1 MNMPTDKLEPRLV
14 TLIEQEKDRARARGA
29 AAAAVDEEER
39 FEVTI
44 SHHESVLADEVAQDE
59 EEDRQAALEDL
70 ERQTQR
76 SQQPIVEQLQQ
87 IMGDEEIKSHR
98 LTNAVTTTLTPAQM
112 EQVAEL
118 DEVSFIS
125 HEKLDSVTTMN
136 ESNVAIEAGV
146 ARAAFGVR
154 GADVRVAVLDSGVDA
169 NHPALDGRV
178 VEQHDHSGE
187 GVGIP
192 GDHGTHVAGTIAST
206 DAVFRGVAF
215 DANIIDIKVLT
226 SDGFGQPQNVIDGL
240 DRAVRTNAR
249 VANLSLG
256 WSEIFHGWV
265 CDNADCIL
273 CRAADNAMRL
283 GVAVVVAAG
292 NEGTAAGP
300 GQFNI
305 RHPGAARRV
314 ITVAAVDKAKQL
326 ADFSSI
332 GPGSGRLSQTSDI
345 RITKPD
351 LAGPGVAITSSVLGG
366 GFAALNGTSM
376 ASPHV
381 AGVAALVLQRRPGM
395 RPMLLKKLLEETS
408 EDLQYAPL
416 QTGYGL
422 VNPLAALM
430 QA

>member
-1 MNMPTDKLEPRLV
+1 MPTDKLEPRLA
-14 TLIEQEKDRARARGA
+14 TLIDHEKVRADARGA
-29 AAAAVDEEER
+29 TAAAVDEEER

-44 SHHESVLADEVAQDE
+44 SHHESVLAEEVAQEE
-59 EEDRQAALEDL
+59 EEDRQETLEDL
-70 ERQTQR
+70 ERRTQQ
-76 SQQPIVEQLQQ
+76 SQQPIVERLREVV
-87 IMGDEEIKSHR
+87 GDGEIKSHT
-98 LTNAVTTTLTPAQM
+98 LTNAVTTRLTPAQM
-112 EQVAEL
+112 ERVAEL
-118 DEVSFIS
+118 DEVSLIRL
-125 HEKLDSVTTMN
+125 EKLDKVTAMN
-136 ESNVAIEAGV
+136 ESVVTIE
-146 ARAAFGVR
+146 ARAARATFRVR
-154 GADVRVAVLDSGVDA
+154 GSGVRVAVLDSGVDS
-169 NHPALDGRV
+169 NHPALAGRV
-178 VEQHDHSGE
+178 VAQFDHANE
-187 GVGIP
+187 PVNMP

-215 DANIIDIKVLT
+215 DADIINIKVLT
-226 SDGFGQPQNVIDGL
+226 AAGFGQPQNVIDGL
-240 DRAVRTNAR
+240 DRAVRANAK

-273 CRAADNAMRL
+273 CQAADNAVRL

-326 ADFSSI
+326 AAFSSI
-332 GPGSGRLSQTSDI
+332 GPGSGRLSPTSPI

-351 LAGPGVAITSSVLGG
+351 LAGPGVDIMSSVPGG
-366 GFAALNGTSM
+366 GFAAFDGTSM

-381 AGVAALVLQRRPGM
+381 AGVAALVIERRPNI
-395 RPMLLKKLLEETS
+395 RPIVLKKLLEDSS
-408 EDLQYAPL
+408 EDLQFAPNEV
-416 QTGYGL
+416 GYGL

-430 QA
+430 RS

>member
-1 MNMPTDKLEPRLV
+1 MPTDKLEPRLL
-14 TLIEQEKDRARARGA
+14 TLIDQEKVRATDRGA
-29 AAAAVDEEER
+29 TVAAVDEEER
-39 FEVTI
+39 FDVTI
-44 SHHESVLADEVAQDE
+44 SHHESVLAEEAAVE
-59 EEDRQAALEDL
+59 EEGDRQAALEDL
-70 ERQTQR
+70 QRRTQQ
-76 SQQPIVEQLQQ
+76 SQQPIVEQLQEVV
-87 IMGDEEIKSHR
+87 GDGEIKSHT
-98 LTNAVTTTLTPAQM
+98 LTNAVTTRLTPAQM

-118 DEVSFIS
+118 DEVRIIRL
-125 HEKLDSVTTMN
+125 EKLDKVTTMN
-136 ESNVAIEAGV
+136 ESAVAIEAGA
-146 ARAAFGVR
+146 ARAAFRVR
-154 GADVRVAVLDSGVDA
+154 GSGVRVAVLDSGVDA
-169 NHPALDGRV
+169 NHPALAGRV
-178 VEQHDHSGE
+178 VEEFDHANE
-187 GVGIP
+187 PVNIP

-215 DANIIDIKVLT
+215 EADLINIKVLT
-226 SDGFGQPQNVIDGL
+226 AAGFGQPQNVIDGL
-240 DRAVRTNAR
+240 ERAVRRNAQ

-366 GFAALNGTSM
+366 GFAPLNGTSM

-395 RPMLLKKLLEETS
+395 RPMLLKKLLEESS

-430 QA
+430 QV

>member
-1 MNMPTDKLEPRLV
+1 MPTDKLEPRLL
-14 TLIEQEKDRARARGA
+14 TLIEQEKARATDRGET
-29 AAAAVDEEER
+29 AAAVDEEER

-44 SHHESVLADEVAQDE
+44 SHQEPVLAEEAAE
-59 EEDRQAALEDL
+59 EERQAALEDL
-70 ERQTQR
+70 ERRTQQ
-76 SQQPIVEQLQQ
+76 SQQPIVEQLRQVV
-87 IMGDEEIKSHR
+87 GDEEIKSHS
-98 LTNAVTTTLTPAQM
+98 LTNAVTTRLTPAQM

-118 DEVSFIS
+118 DEVSIIRL
-125 HEKLDSVTTMN
+125 EKLDKVTTMN
-136 ESNVAIEAGV
+136 ESNVAIEAWT
-146 ARAAFGVR
+146 ARRAFDVNGN
-154 GADVRVAVLDSGVDA
+154 GVRVAVLDSGVDA
-169 NHPALDGRV
+169 NHPALAGRV
-178 VEQHDHSGE
+178 VEQFDHANE
-187 GVGIP
+187 PVTIP
-192 GDHGTHVAGTIAST
+192 GDHGTHVAGTIASI
-206 DAVFRGVAF
+206 DAVFRGIAF
-215 DANIIDIKVLT
+215 GADIINIKVLT
-226 SDGFGQPQNVIDGL
+226 AAGFGQPQNVIDGL
-240 DRAVRTNAR
+240 DRAVRRNAK

-265 CDNADCIL
+265 CNDADCSL
-273 CRAADNAMRL
+273 CVAADNAVRL

-326 ADFSSI
+326 ASFSSI
-332 GPGSGRLSQTSDI
+332 GPGSGRLSPTSPI

-366 GFAALNGTSM
+366 GFAAFNGTSM

-395 RPMLLKKLLEETS
+395 RPTLLKKLLEETS

-422 VNPLAALM
+422 INPLAALM
-430 QA
+430 QS